1 MKSMKKLVLVGLVL
15 LASVMVL
22 MGCDT
27 NAGGGVTANSETVTV
42 TQENFADGLAQVQA
56 KPGSTLVLGDN
67 IFLSNSVELTGNF
80 VLDLKG
86 KTIEKEKGTVFE
98 LLADCSLTIKDSVGG
113 GSIISGVTYGNCIT
127 NNGTLKLE
135 GGTIRSGSTGVENT
149 DSGTFTMNA
158 GSINV
163 DLHDGVSNSGTF
175 MMNGGSIN
183 AKTNGVSNS
192 GTSIISSGVIQ
203 AENYGVRNDGTLTVS
218 GGSITATLAEKD
230 NEKGAGVYNK
240 KDFFLSGKPSI
251 TGTNSSF
258 TLFAPISIV
267 GALTTDDVYTV
278 KWWEFNTDTEV
289 MKGSNYTITNT
300 DVEKFDLIVPSP
312 NTYSLELKDNT
323 LVLKQ

>member
-56 KPGSTLVLGDN
+56 KAGSTLVLGDN

-163 DLHDGVSNSGTF
+163 DLH
-175 MMNGGSIN
+175 
-183 AKTNGVSNS
+183 
-192 GTSIISSGVIQ
+192 
-203 AENYGVRNDGTLTVS
+203 
-218 GGSITATLAEKD
+218 
-230 NEKGAGVYNK
+230 
-240 KDFFLSGKPSI
+240 
-251 TGTNSSF
+251 
-258 TLFAPISIV
+258 
-267 GALTTDDVYTV
+267 
-278 KWWEFNTDTEV
+278 EV
-289 MKGSNYTITNT
+289 
-300 DVEKFDLIVPSP
+300 
-312 NTYSLELKDNT
+312 
-323 LVLKQ
+323 